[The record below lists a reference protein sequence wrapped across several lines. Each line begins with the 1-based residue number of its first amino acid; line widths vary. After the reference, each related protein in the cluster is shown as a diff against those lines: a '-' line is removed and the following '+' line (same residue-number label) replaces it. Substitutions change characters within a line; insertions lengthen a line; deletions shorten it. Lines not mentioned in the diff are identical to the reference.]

1 MMAALRLRLVTG
13 VIAVVIALPCTAVAQ
28 RGGGGAGGGSG
39 ASLQSRLDQL
49 TAMFTLD
56 KDQKNQVKKT
66 LDDAHKKAAP
76 VRQQLAA
83 ARAAIAAAID
93 AGKSPADIEAALT
106 TYGTQVTAMAA
117 EEMKALT
124 AVAGLLTPEQRSNTA
139 ALQGAVYFMRGIFID
154 DKKWNVVP
162 DGRAY

>member
-1 MMAALRLRLVTG
+1 MTAAVRIRLVTG
-13 VIAVVIALPCTAVAQ
+13 VIAVLMALPGNALAQ
-28 RGGGGAGGGSG
+28 RSGGASGGSG

-56 KDQKNQVKKT
+56 KDQKNQVKKM

-76 VRQQLAA
+76 VRQQLGA

-93 AGKSPADIEAALT
+93 AGKSSADIEATLT
-106 TYGTQVTAMAA
+106 TYGTQATAMAA

-124 AVAGLLTPEQRSNTA
+124 AIVGLLTPEQRANA
-139 ALQGAVYFMRGIFID
+139 AAVQGAVYFMRGIFID

-162 DGRAY
+162 DGRGY